1 MQLTSITGPVSRMD
15 LRSRTTVPAEG
26 PERPARL
33 AAGQSAPSAQRR
45 ATGAQELS
53 PWEKRKLDELKATDA
68 AVREHERAHSA
79 AAAQYA
85 RGGAHY
91 QYEFG
96 SDGNRYAVHGEVQID
111 ASEIPDNPGRNIQKM
126 QAVKRAALAPRDPSA
141 QDQRVAAQAARA
153 EMEARAEQARER
165 VTQTQ
170 PQAATSSNGPPGT
183 PAESQLINQFV

>member
-1 MQLTSITGPVSRMD
+1 
-15 LRSRTTVPAEG
+15 
-26 PERPARL
+26 
-33 AAGQSAPSAQRR
+33 
-45 ATGAQELS
+45 
-53 PWEKRKLDELKATDA
+53 LDDLKAKDA
-68 AVREHERAHSA
+68 AVREHERAHLA

-91 QYEFG
+91 QYEVG
-96 SDGNRYAVHGEVQID
+96 PDGNRYAVRGEVQID
-111 ASEIPDNPGRNIQKM
+111 ASQIRGNPGGNIQKM

-170 PQAATSSNGPPGT
+170 PQAATSSNGPAGT
-183 PAESQLINQFV
+183 PAESPLINQFV